1 MLRPRKPTIIM
12 VQCTNYNLKS
22 FSFIN
27 LDIFN
32 RIRARKLVHE
42 LQALGDISNQFNQTH
57 KQTPNLVVWFQ
68 ANKRSC
74 WSVYNVNA
82 GVNLVPQQTQ
92 WCNGPHPV
100 MRTCLQEWT
109 LETRYKHMGTRLRE
123 TPVFQQPLIIPFIV
137 GHTVKL
143 VHVSKEK
150 NRIQKQLKML
160 IDLLT
165 LLGFVVT
172 LM

>member
-1 MLRPRKPTIIM
+1 
-12 VQCTNYNLKS
+12 
-22 FSFIN
+22 
-27 LDIFN
+27 
-32 RIRARKLVHE
+32 
-42 LQALGDISNQFNQTH
+42 
-57 KQTPNLVVWFQ
+57 
-68 ANKRSC
+68 
-74 WSVYNVNA
+74 
-82 GVNLVPQQTQ
+82 
-92 WCNGPHPV
+92 
-100 MRTCLQEWT
+100 
-109 LETRYKHMGTRLRE
+109 MGTRLRE